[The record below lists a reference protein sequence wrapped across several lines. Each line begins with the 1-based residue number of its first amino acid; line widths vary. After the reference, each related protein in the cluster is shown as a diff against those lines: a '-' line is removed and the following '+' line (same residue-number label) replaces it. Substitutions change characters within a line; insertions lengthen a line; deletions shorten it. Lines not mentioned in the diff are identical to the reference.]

1 MAKSIYK
8 RIVTE
13 DGHKLTVQYVEQED
27 KVAVSLKMTEEL
39 EYFIFIDQ
47 EAVIELHEELY
58 RLSKKFKA

>member
-1 MAKSIYK
+1 M
-8 RIVTE
+8 
-13 DGHKLTVQYVEQED
+13 
-27 KVAVSLKMTEEL
+27 AVSLKMTEEL